1 MHTPLSLSL
10 SLSLSPSL
18 SVSLSLSFSLSLFL
32 SQVSLAT
39 CFVNGAGV
47 ECDAAI
53 AAEWCDETHDALAFL
68 SLTNDTSF
76 LT

>member
-1 MHTPLSLSL
+1 MWYPRTTGGGGGGGERGMYPRTQGGGGEVFFGKPCQLGPLPGKKLES
-10 SLSLSPSL
+10 
-18 SVSLSLSFSLSLFL
+18 
-32 SQVSLAT
+32 
-39 CFVNGAGV
+39 
-47 ECDAAI
+47 CDAAI